1 MLSLSAPFIPSVFK
15 EPLDQ
20 VMPYADVVIGNEAE
34 AQSYADSHGLDMN
47 SIPEIAKAIAKLPK
61 KNSQRA
67 RRVIITQGTDNT
79 VVGMGDEES
88 PKTYPVHAIRESEIC
103 DTNGAG

>member
-20 VMPYADVVIGNEAE
+20 VIPYADVVIGNETE
-34 AQSYADSHGLDMN
+34 AQSYADSHGLNTN

-61 KNSQRA
+61 KNSKRV
-67 RRVIITQGTDNT
+67 RKVIITQGTDNT
-79 VVGMGDEES
+79 VVGVGDEDT
-88 PKTYPVHAIRESEIC
+88 PKSYPVHAIGESEIC